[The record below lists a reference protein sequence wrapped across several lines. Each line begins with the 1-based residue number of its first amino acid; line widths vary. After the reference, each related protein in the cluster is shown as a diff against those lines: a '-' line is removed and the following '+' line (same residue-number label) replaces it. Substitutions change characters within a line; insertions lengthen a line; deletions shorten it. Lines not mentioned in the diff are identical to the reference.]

1 MKGYWIAKY
10 RTIENKDKL
19 GSYAELAIQAIK
31 DFGGT
36 ALVRGGKYKTLEG
49 DEFIR
54 TVIWEFKDYN
64 TAINCYNSE
73 KYQKA
78 WSRAKETTIRDLLIV
93 EGV

>member
-1 MKGYWIAKY
+1 MKGYWVAKY
-10 RTIENKDKL
+10 KIIENKDKL
-19 GSYAELAIQAIK
+19 GSYADLAIQAIK

-49 DEFIR
+49 NEFIR
-54 TVIWEFKDYN
+54 TVIWEFQDYN
-64 TAINCYNSE
+64 TAINCYKSE

-78 WSRAKETTIRDLLIV
+78 WLHAKGTTTRDLLIV

>member
-10 RTIENKDKL
+10 KTIENKDKL
-19 GSYAELAIQAIK
+19 ESYAELAIQAIK

-36 ALVRGGKYKTLEG
+36 AVVRGGKYQTFEG

-54 TVIWEFKDYN
+54 TVIWEFQDYN
-64 TAINCYNSE
+64 TAINCYKSE

-78 WSRAKETTIRDLLIV
+78 WSLAKETTIRDLLIV

>member
-10 RTIENKDKL
+10 KTIENKDKL
-19 GSYAELAIQAIK
+19 ESYAELAIQAIK

-36 ALVRGGKYKTLEG
+36 AVVRGGKYQTLEG

-54 TVIWEFKDYN
+54 TVIWEFQDYN
-64 TAINCYNSE
+64 TAINCYKSE

-78 WSRAKETTIRDLLIV
+78 WSLAKETTIRDLLIV